1 MIWFY
6 KGIIAVN
13 SKYLKSEWV
22 TQPLLWMFSLRR
34 DAAGKDSYLSDGYGN
49 HKAMVF
55 PSVMYGCEIWTVEKV
70 ESWRIDIFKLW
81 SWRRLLRIPWTARR
95 SNESILKEINPKYS
109 VEGLMLELKRQYF
122 GHLMRRA
129 DSLEKT
135 LMMGKIESRRGQQRM
150 TCLHGV
156 IDSRDMSL
164 SKLLEIV
171 KDREAWHAAVHGVAK
186 SWTQLSYLLTT
197 TTTYLVHGTLTKSV
211 SYNSNIQNILCSL
224 WNNHSTK
231 WNIIQDK

>member
-55 PSVMYGCEIWTVEKV
+55 PSVTYGCEIWTVEKV

-95 SNESILKEINPKYS
+95 SNESILKEINPVYS
-109 VEGLMLELKRQYF
+109 LEGLMKLKHWLIGKDLDAGKDWGQEMGMTEDEIAGWFHRLN
-122 GHLMRRA
+122 GHESEQTLGHSEGQG
-129 DSLEKT
+129 SLVCCTPWGHK
-135 LMMGKIESRRGQQRM
+135 ES
-150 TCLHGV
+150 
-156 IDSRDMSL
+156 D
-164 SKLLEIV
+164 
-171 KDREAWHAAVHGVAK
+171 
-186 SWTQLSYLLTT
+186 
-197 TTTYLVHGTLTKSV
+197 TTYRLNNNNGNYSWLGRLFAQEDGMGSWKRKWVRSQHF
-211 SYNSNIQNILCSL
+211 CSL
-224 WNNHSTK
+224 L
-231 WNIIQDK
+231 

>member
-70 ESWRIDIFKLW
+70 ESRRIDIFKLW

-95 SNESILKEINPKYS
+95 SNQSILKEINPVYS
-109 VEGLMLELKRQYF
+109 LEGLMKLKHWLIGKDLDAGKDWGQEMGMTEDEIAGWFHRLN
-122 GHLMRRA
+122 GHESEQTLGHSEGQG
-129 DSLEKT
+129 SLVCCTPWGHK
-135 LMMGKIESRRGQQRM
+135 ES
-150 TCLHGV
+150 
-156 IDSRDMSL
+156 D
-164 SKLLEIV
+164 
-171 KDREAWHAAVHGVAK
+171 
-186 SWTQLSYLLTT
+186 
-197 TTTYLVHGTLTKSV
+197 TTYRLNNNNGNYSWLGRLFAQEDGMGSWKRKWVRSQHF
-211 SYNSNIQNILCSL
+211 CSL
-224 WNNHSTK
+224 L
-231 WNIIQDK
+231 

>member
-95 SNESILKEINPKYS
+95 SNESILKEINPVYS
-109 VEGLMLELKRQYF
+109 LEGLMKLKHWLIGKDLDAGKDWGQEMGMTEDEIAGWFHRLN
-122 GHLMRRA
+122 GHESEQTLGHSEGQG
-129 DSLEKT
+129 SLVCCTPWGHK
-135 LMMGKIESRRGQQRM
+135 ES
-150 TCLHGV
+150 
-156 IDSRDMSL
+156 D
-164 SKLLEIV
+164 
-171 KDREAWHAAVHGVAK
+171 
-186 SWTQLSYLLTT
+186 
-197 TTTYLVHGTLTKSV
+197 TTYRLNNNNGNYSWLGRLFAQEDGMGSWKRKWVRSQHF
-211 SYNSNIQNILCSL
+211 CSL
-224 WNNHSTK
+224 L
-231 WNIIQDK
+231 